1 MDSDINP
8 DWIDAEITESIMIN
22 EGENINATFSVLH
35 DLGISVSID
44 DFGSGYSALGYLNKY
59 PFDRIKIDKS
69 LIDNISPHNIG
80 GANVVNAAV
89 NMAHASGIQTIAEGV
104 ETQEQ
109 LDVLIALG
117 CDQVQGYLLGRPVP
131 ADVFEQRYIKP
142 HNRLT

>member
-1 MDSDINP
+1 
-8 DWIDAEITESIMIN
+8 MIN
-22 EGENINATFSVLH
+22 DGDNVSDSFSALH
-35 DLGISVSID
+35 ELGVSVSID

-69 LIDNISPHNIG
+69 LIDNIDPRNISG
-80 GANVVNAAV
+80 VNVVNAAV

-109 LDVLIALG
+109 LDILAAIG

-131 ADVFEQRYIKP
+131 ADVFEQRYINQYCKDAGI
-142 HNRLT
+142 L